1 MRPHPTAR
9 AACRVAPAP
18 YEIRVR
24 GKLGEGVAGSFSG
37 FESEV
42 APAETI
48 LRGPVENQGELRALL
63 EQIQALGLELIEVRR
78 LDRGEDTGRRRA

>member
-1 MRPHPTAR
+1 MAS
-9 AACRVAPAP
+9 AP

-48 LRGPVENQGELRALL
+48 LRGPVESQADLRALL
-63 EQIQALGLELIEVRR
+63 ERLEAFGLELIEVRR
-78 LDRGEDTGRRRA
+78 LDRGDDPGRRRA